1 MEQKICHSN
10 LPQGEFLVLTTTFKA
25 ITHRNEGKLQEEKW
39 QKSNFNCREVLSRV
53 FYSVYT
59 ELILVPLLKQL
70 NNNL

>member
-53 FYSVYT
+53 SYNIYT
-59 ELILVPLLKQL
+59 ELILVPLKQL